1 MGDDLNGYV
10 IPLRTS
16 QPPKVKKRRLKTL
29 ETRTFQTT
37 LKTARAMKKKI
48 SIAEMCES
56 QSEIQ
61 VKTRQSH
68 TRRNIKIT
76 NEKNL

>member
-10 IPLRTS
+10 IPLRSS
-16 QPPKVKKRRLKTL
+16 QPPTVKRRRLKTL

-37 LKTARAMKKKI
+37 LKKARAMKNKI
-48 SIAEMCES
+48 SLVEMCES

-61 VKTRQSH
+61 MKTRQSH
-68 TRRNIKIT
+68 TRRNIKIK
-76 NEKNL
+76 NEKDL